1 MAGRGLLRGFP
12 QVANTGV
19 TTISEDH
26 MVTKQQAL
34 DYHFGTRPGKIEI
47 KPTKACRTQR
57 DLSLAYTPGV
67 ADPCL
72 EIERNPHDVFKYTAR
87 GNLVAVVTNGT
98 AVLGLGDI
106 GALAGKPVMEGKAVL
121 FKRFADVDVFDIE
134 INSHDPDE
142 IIKVCQLLEPTF
154 GAINLEDIK
163 APECFYIE
171 ETLKKTM
178 KIPVFHD
185 DQHGTAIIS
194 GAALLNGLEVV
205 GKDISKVR
213 VVVNGA
219 GAAGIACAEHYVRLG
234 VKRENVILCDTKGV
248 VYKGRTTGMNPYKER
263 FATNTALR
271 TLAEAM
277 QNADVFL
284 GLSVKGAVTP
294 EMVCSMAPRPIVFAM
309 ANPDPEITYEEAK
322 ACRHD
327 VIMATGRSDFPNQV
341 NNVLGFPFIF
351 RGALDVRATVIN
363 EEMKLAATRALANL
377 AKEDVPDS
385 VCRAYGVARLRFGP
399 DYLIPKP
406 FDPRVLVWESSAVA
420 QAAMETGVAQEP
432 VNIASYRD
440 QLERHLGKAHEIS
453 RMMIHKAQAKP
464 KQVVFPEGDNERIL
478 RACHCIL
485 DEKIAIPILLGNATT
500 IQAKILELGLD
511 LKGAQIVDP
520 AASPLREGYI
530 QELFRLR
537 QRRGVTLSEAR
548 TLIDERNIFASMM
561 VHMGDADA
569 LVSGVSQHF
578 PDTIRPALQIV
589 RMREGLHKVAGCYPL
604 ITQNGELL
612 FLADTSVNIDP
623 TAEDLVEIALC
634 AAQEARRFDVVP
646 RVAMLSFS
654 NFGSTRHPVCDK
666 VRKAVDLLHKADPTL
681 IVDGEV
687 MADVAVSPERLE
699 QDYPF
704 SSLKGGANVLVFPD
718 LASANI
724 AYKLL
729 TKVGGAEILGPILMG
744 MARPVHLLARGS
756 EVEEIVNV
764 VAIAVV
770 DAREAESL
778 AAAPEV
784 AKSIAQA
791 D

>member
-1 MAGRGLLRGFP
+1 
-12 QVANTGV
+12 
-19 TTISEDH
+19 

-34 DYHFGTRPGKIEI
+34 DYHFGARPGKISVT
-47 KPTKACRTQR
+47 PTKPCRTQR

-67 ADPCL
+67 AEPCL
-72 EIERNPHDVFKYTAR
+72 EIQRNPQDAYKYTAR

-134 INSHDPDE
+134 INSHDPEDV
-142 IIKVCQLLEPTF
+142 IKVCQLIEPTF

-171 ETLKKTM
+171 ETLRKTM

-205 GKDISKVR
+205 GIEIGEIR

-219 GAAGIACAEHYVRLG
+219 GAAGFACAEHYVRLG
-234 VKRENVILCDTKGV
+234 VKRENVLLCDTKGV
-248 VYKGRTTGMNPYKER
+248 IYEGRTEGMNAYKQR
-263 FATNTALR
+263 FARKTKLR

-277 QNADVFL
+277 ENADVFL
-284 GLSVKGAVTP
+284 GLSVKGAITQD
-294 EMVCSMAPRPIVFAM
+294 MVRSMAARPIVFAM
-309 ANPDPEITYEEAK
+309 ANPDPEITYEDAK
-322 ACRHD
+322 ASRSD
-327 VIMATGRSDFPNQV
+327 VIMATGRSDYPNQV

-363 EEMKLAATRALANL
+363 EEMQLAATRALASL
-377 AKEDVPDS
+377 AKQDVPDS
-385 VCRAYGVARLRFGP
+385 VCRAYGVSRLKFGP

-406 FDPRVLVWESSAVA
+406 FDPRVLVWASSAVA
-420 QAAMETGVAQEP
+420 QAAMESGVAQQTIDIRE
-432 VNIASYRD
+432 YRQ

-453 RMMIHKAQAKP
+453 RMMIQKAQSKP
-464 KQVVFPEGDNERIL
+464 KHVVFPEGDNEKIL
-478 RACHCIL
+478 RACHTL
-485 DEKIAIPILLGNATT
+485 LEEKIATPILLGDV
-500 IQAKILELGLD
+500 AKILAKTLELGLN
-511 LKGAQIVDP
+511 LRGAEIVDP
-520 AASPLREGYI
+520 LTARYRERYI

-537 QRRGVTLSEAR
+537 QRSGVTLDEAR
-548 TLIDERNIFASMM
+548 TLINDRNIFASMM
-561 VHMGDADA
+561 VHMGDTDA
-569 LVSGVSQHF
+569 LVSGVTQHF

-589 RMREGLHKVAGCYPL
+589 RMREGLHKVAGCYPM
-604 ITQNGELL
+604 ITANGDLF
-612 FLADTSVNIDP
+612 FLADTSVNVDP
-623 TAEDLVEIALC
+623 SAEDLVEIALC

-654 NFGSTRHPVCDK
+654 SFGSSKHKSCEK
-666 VRKAVDLLHKADPTL
+666 VRKAVELLHKADPSL
-681 IVDGEV
+681 IVDGEI
-687 MADVAVSPERLE
+687 MADAAVSPEILE
-699 QDYPF
+699 QTYPF
-704 SSLKGGANVLVFPD
+704 SSLQGGANVLVFPD

-724 AYKLL
+724 ACKLL
-729 TKVGGAEILGPILMG
+729 GTIGGCETLGPILMG
-744 MARPVHLLARGS
+744 MNRPVHLLPRGA
-756 EVEEIVNV
+756 EAEEIVKI

-770 DAREAESL
+770 DAREGELRVMSEDTPALVS
-778 AAAPEV
+778 
-784 AKSIAQA
+784 A

>member
-1 MAGRGLLRGFP
+1 MA
-12 QVANTGV
+12 
-19 TTISEDH
+19 
-26 MVTKQQAL
+26 VTKQQAL
-34 DYHFGTRPGKIEI
+34 DYHFGTHPGKIEI
-47 KPTKACRTQR
+47 TPTKPCRTQR

-72 EIERNPHDVFKYTAR
+72 EIQKNPQDAYKYTAR

-121 FKRFADVDVFDIE
+121 FKRFANVDVFDIE
-134 INSHDPDE
+134 IDSHDPDE

-194 GAALLNGLEVV
+194 GAALLNALEIV
-205 GKDISKVR
+205 GKDIGKVR

-219 GAAGIACAEHYVRLG
+219 GAAGFACAEHYVRLG

-248 VYKGRTTGMNPYKER
+248 VYQGRTAGMNPYKQR
-263 FATNTALR
+263 FAVDTKLR

-277 QNADVFL
+277 AGADVFL
-284 GLSVKGAVTP
+284 GLSVKGAITP
-294 EMVCSMAPRPIVFAM
+294 DMVRSMAAHPVVFAM
-309 ANPDPEITYEEAK
+309 ANPDPEITYDEAK
-322 ACRHD
+322 AARSD

-351 RGALDVRATVIN
+351 RGALDVRATTIN

-385 VCRAYGVARLRFGP
+385 VCRAYGVARLKFGP

-406 FDPRVLVWESSAVA
+406 FDPRVLVWESTAVA
-420 QAAMETGVAQEP
+420 KAAMETGVAQEP
-432 VNIASYRD
+432 IDITMYRE
-440 QLERHLGKAHEIS
+440 QLERHQGKAHEIS
-453 RMMIHKAQAKP
+453 RMMIHKAQARP
-464 KQVVFPEGDNERIL
+464 KTVVFPEGENEKIL
-478 RACHCIL
+478 RACHTIL
-485 DEKIAIPILLGNATT
+485 DEKIATPILVGNSA
-500 IQAKILELGLD
+500 IIHAKMAELGLD
-511 LKGAQIVDP
+511 LKQARIVDP
-520 AASPLREGYI
+520 KDSPLRESYI

-537 QRRGVTLSEAR
+537 QRRGVTLVEAR
-548 TLIDERNIFASMM
+548 TLIEERNIFASMM
-561 VHMGDADA
+561 LHMGDADA
-569 LVSGVSQHF
+569 LVAGVTQHF

-589 RMREGLHKVAGCYPL
+589 RMREGLHKVAGCYPMVTRKGDL
-604 ITQNGELL
+604 F
-612 FLADTSVNIDP
+612 FLADTSVNVDP

-634 AAQEARRFDVVP
+634 TAEEARRFNVVP

-654 NFGSTRHPVCDK
+654 SFGSTKHPSCDK
-666 VRKAVDLLHKADPTL
+666 VRKAVELLHKADPTL
-681 IVDGEV
+681 IVDGEI
-687 MADVAVSPERLE
+687 MADTAVSPEILE
-699 QDYPF
+699 QTYPF
-704 SSLKGGANVLVFPD
+704 SSLKGGANVLIFPN
-718 LASANI
+718 LESANI

-729 TKVGGAEILGPILMG
+729 MTIGGATTLGPVLMG
-744 MARPVHLLARGS
+744 MARPVHLLARGA

-770 DAREAESL
+770 DARDGEP
-778 AAAPEV
+778 AAAKQEI
-784 AKSIAQA
+784 AKALL
-791 D
+791 